1 MNINYNYIKY
11 AIAIIIAILL
21 QKTFIWLI
29 SLSNINITPDIV
41 LIVVVYISIKEG
53 KITGTIAGFI
63 AGILIDFISG
73 SFLGLLALCYTVA
86 GFVAGHFKT
95 ETGRYLEKLNFL
107 IIVFL
112 SAFVANILNYF
123 IFFQGTVLTL
133 PEIFTKF
140 VLTSSAYTTV
150 VSIIYILFP
159 KRKSGS
165 EGYSS

>member
-1 MNINYNYIKY
+1 MHINYNYIKY
-11 AIAIIIAILL
+11 AVAIILAILL

-41 LIVVVYISIKEG
+41 LIVVAYIAIKEG

-63 AGILIDFISG
+63 AGILIDSISG
-73 SFLGLLALCYTVA
+73 SFFGLLALCYTIA

-95 ETGRYLEKLNFL
+95 ESDMYLRKINFL
-107 IIVFL
+107 IIIFL
-112 SAFVANILNYF
+112 SSFISNILNYF
-123 IFFQGTVLTL
+123 IFFQGTVLTI
-133 PEIFTKF
+133 PEIFTKY
-140 VLTSSAYTTV
+140 VLTSSAYTTI

-159 KRKSGS
+159 KRNSGS